1 MNSSHVTTEF
11 FHHITGEHLV
21 TIPDHLAPSLKK
33 GSIVF
38 LTHNDHTK
46 KEYVERIN
54 SLASN
59 KWKVVSTNLSVRE
72 LWGSRTPTPEWPFP
86 TKVSRTVN
94 LEVCVRP
101 YRNWT
106 IGMTSLKRKGKF
118 FEVESNGRFIR
129 IGRLYVGLGYIF
141 KS

>member
-1 MNSSHVTTEF
+1 MNSSYVTTEF

-38 LTHNDHTK
+38 LTHNDQTK

-72 LWGSRTPTPEWPFP
+72 LLRSITPTPEWPFP

-94 LEVCVRP
+94 LEVRVRP

-106 IGMTSLKRKGKF
+106 IGMTSLKRKVKF
-118 FEVESNGRFIR
+118 FEVEMDGRFIR